1 MDMSKFKVSLE
12 GLSFLKS
19 YSSLLWPI
27 IIVLAAVIFLVLSPL
42 MGGKLEKRIS
52 KESISMGKR
61 IKSLNEEAVSA
72 RQSDEEKKYQD
83 AYENDANQIAVL
95 AKQSGRRELLSYKIF
110 PEPKDT
116 SSLIFDEFRDRFL
129 DGIDELL
136 VKVNTKDCPTD
147 AELERAV
154 NSSSAFNSR
163 TRSGRSRGGRLFG
176 GRQRRSSQLNE
187 VDDMIVAEL
196 CRARAESASVYGNS
210 ADLSGY
216 EFWKAFEYT
225 GMDKAVE
232 ECWYWQLGYWIIED
246 VIDTIG
252 ATNSGSE
259 SIFTSPVKRLINV
272 SFTKS
277 ARSFSS
283 RSRGRRSRR
292 TGGAGARADRPSYV
306 LSIGDGFTE
315 PCTGRLCSDDID
327 VVHFTLSVLVETK
340 DVPLFMQ
347 QLCSSKEHRFK
358 GFSGNEPDR
367 TFAHNQITIL
377 EYDIS
382 PIDRSR
388 VEHKLY
394 EYGEDALVKLDLTCE
409 YIFDRKGYDEIK
421 PEAIKKALTSSE

>member
-12 GLSFLKS
+12 GLNFLKS

-27 IIVLAAVIFLVLSPL
+27 IIGLAAVVFLILSPL

-52 KESISMGKR
+52 KESISTGKE
-61 IKSLNEEAVSA
+61 IKYLSEEAVSA

-83 AYENDANQIAVL
+83 AYENDANQIAAL
-95 AKQSGRRELLSYKIF
+95 AEQSSRRELLSYNIF

-116 SSLIFDEFRDRFL
+116 SSLIFDEFSERFL
-129 DGIDELL
+129 DGLDELL
-136 VKVNTKDCPTD
+136 VEINAKDCPTD

-154 NSSSAFNSR
+154 NSSSALNSR
-163 TRSGRSRGGRLFG
+163 TRRGRSRRGRMFG
-176 GRQRRSSQLNE
+176 VRRGRSSQLNE

-216 EFWKAFEYT
+216 GFWEVFEYT

-259 SIFTSPVKRLINV
+259 SVLTSPVKRLIHV
-272 SFTKS
+272 SFIKS

-283 RSRGRRSRR
+283 RSRGRRRR
-292 TGGAGARADRPSYV
+292 QAGGAGTRLDRPSYV
-306 LSIGDGFTE
+306 LSIRDGFTE
-315 PCTGRLCSDDID
+315 PCTDRLCSDDID
-327 VVHFTLSVLVETK
+327 VVHFTLSVLVRTK

-347 QLCSSKEHRFK
+347 QFCSSKEHKFR
-358 GFSGNEPDR
+358 GFSGNEPEG
-367 TFAHNQITIL
+367 TFTHNQITIL

-382 PIDRSR
+382 PINRSSE
-388 VEHKLY
+388 EHKLY
-394 EYGEDALVKLDLTCE
+394 EYGEDALVKLDLICE

-421 PEAIKKALTSSE
+421 PEAIKKALTSSG

>member
-1 MDMSKFKVSLE
+1 MDMPKFKVSLE

-27 IIVLAAVIFLVLSPL
+27 IIGLAAVAFLVLSPL

-52 KESISMGKR
+52 KESLSIGKQ
-61 IKSLNEEAVSA
+61 IKYLSEEAVSA

-95 AKQSGRRELLSYKIF
+95 AKQSSRRELLSYKIF

-129 DGIDELL
+129 DGLDELL
-136 VKVNTKDCPTD
+136 VKVNAKDCPTD
-147 AELERAV
+147 AELERAI

-163 TRSGRSRGGRLFG
+163 TRRVRSRGGRRG
-176 GRQRRSSQLNE
+176 RSSQLNE

-196 CRARAESASVYGNS
+196 CRARAESTNVYGNS

-216 EFWKAFEYT
+216 GFWEAFEYT
-225 GMDKAVE
+225 GMDKAVG

-246 VIDTIG
+246 VINTIV
-252 ATNSGSE
+252 ATNSESE
-259 SIFTSPVKRLINV
+259 SVLTSPVKRLINL

-277 ARSFSS
+277 VRSFSS
-283 RSRGRRSRR
+283 RSRGRRRR
-292 TGGAGARADRPSYV
+292 QATGAGGDRPSYV
-306 LSIGDGFTE
+306 LSIGDAFTE

-327 VVHFTLSVLVETK
+327 IVHFSLSVLVRTK

-347 QLCSSKEHRFK
+347 QLCSFKEHKFK
-358 GFSGNEPDR
+358 GFSGNEPER
-367 TFAHNQITIL
+367 TFIHNQIAIL

-382 PIDRSR
+382 KIDRSSE
-388 VEHKLY
+388 EHKLY
-394 EYGEDALVKLDLTCE
+394 EYGEDALAKLDLICE
-409 YIFDRKGYDEIK
+409 YIFNRKGYDEIK